1 MDNEFSEYA
10 VNQACGVLPMRRMTD
25 FPGLRLRDPAL
36 HAMTDFTR
44 RVPVSVVP
52 ERQIDEALADMMR
65 FGVRALLVLSGDSI
79 VGLITA
85 RDILGPRPASV
96 AGRSNGL
103 RREQMCVRD
112 IMTQWGDMPTV
123 DWSTMQSA
131 RVRDLLEIFEGIGVS
146 HLLVVEGDD
155 RGVPVVRGL
164 VSRAHIERRV
174 RPGEIEP
181 RMTMTAQ
188 HG

>member
-1 MDNEFSEYA
+1 
-10 VNQACGVLPMRRMTD
+10 
-25 FPGLRLRDPAL
+25 
-36 HAMTDFTR
+36 
-44 RVPVSVVP
+44 
-52 ERQIDEALADMMR
+52 
-65 FGVRALLVLSGDSI
+65 
-79 VGLITA
+79 
-85 RDILGPRPASV
+85 
-96 AGRSNGL
+96 
-103 RREQMCVRD
+103 VRD